1 MKHYLLSV
9 IVLIISS
16 TSCQKENITI
26 GNNVTET
33 FYVGNKGASM
43 RVLVEGNTS
52 AKVFLLFVH
61 GGPGAGGY
69 IYDTDYI
76 RKNIGNRYAMIYWD
90 ERNAGGSQGSSNGK
104 YLTLEQMTDDL
115 KKVIQVIKARYGQDC
130 SIFIL
135 GHSFGG
141 LLTSSFMVEGDN
153 QSMVKGWIFA
163 DASHNYPLNDS
174 LTRQMLLTTGEQ
186 QIALNQNKTQWEEIV
201 AYCNAHTGNFS
212 FEESE
217 QLESY
222 AGVAETYFDE
232 VIEFDIMELVRANAV
247 RYKWPLS
254 SMLMNYLY
262 SSDAGFN
269 KDLVRTGFS
278 SSLGKVTVPVLI
290 LYGQYDFVCP
300 QGLGDDFS
308 NRIGSTD
315 KRIVISPIS
324 GHTIMLQDE
333 VLFCNEVNKFLDS
346 HK

>member
-1 MKHYLLSV
+1 MKYPLLSV
-9 IVLIISS
+9 ILLIISV
-16 TSCQKENITI
+16 TSCQKEIITI
-26 GNNVTET
+26 GNNVSET
-33 FYVGNKGASM
+33 FYVDNRGASM

-52 AKVFLLFVH
+52 SGVFLLFVH
-61 GGPGAGGY
+61 GGPGAGAY

-76 RKNIGNRYAMIYWD
+76 RKNIGVRYAMVYWD
-90 ERNAGGSQGSSNGK
+90 ERNAGGSQGSLNGK

-115 KKVIQVIKARYGQDC
+115 TKVILVIKARYGQDC
-130 SIFIL
+130 SIFII

-141 LLTSSFMVEGDN
+141 LLTSSFMVAGNN

-163 DASHNYPLNDS
+163 DASHNYPMNDS

-186 QIALNQNKTQWEEIV
+186 QIALNKNRVQWEEIV

-222 AGVAETYFDE
+222 ARDAETYFDE
-232 VIEFDIMELVRANAV
+232 VIEFDIMKLVREYAV
-247 RYKWPLS
+247 RHKWPLA

-262 SSDAGFN
+262 SSEA
-269 KDLVRTGFS
+269 DLNRELLKEEFS
-278 SSLGKVTVPVLI
+278 SSLNRVTVPVLI
-290 LYGQYDFVCP
+290 LYGQYDFICP
-300 QGLGDDFS
+300 QGLGNDFYS
-308 NRIGSTD
+308 RIGSTD
-315 KRIVISPIS
+315 KKMVISPIS

-333 VLFCNEVNKFLDS
+333 VLYCSEVNKFLEL